1 MNIIEFDESGR
12 ILSVVTYFEA
22 RSILE
27 QLYPGRLILSEDRV
41 VSQSC
46 DYVKANELLSRPLSP
61 VAMRGVVLEGVPAGA
76 RVWVDEQ
83 SYLADGTEIELQIEH
98 KGQYRIRVE
107 SWPFMDFECVY
118 EN

>member
-61 VAMRGVVLEGVPAGA
+61 VAMRGACWKVCQ
-76 RVWVDEQ
+76 RVRGYGSMNSHTWLMAPK
-83 SYLADGTEIELQIEH
+83 SSCKSNTKGTI
-98 KGQYRIRVE
+98 G
-107 SWPFMDFECVY
+107 
-118 EN
+118 